1 MPQPLRLALLL
12 FAGAGI
18 LGLVIYIFVR
28 GFRRSEDP
36 VRLAVK
42 WIVTLLMAGGLFW
55 FAKGGVNSYGGAF
68 AVPLGA
74 LFVGVI
80 SSIIWAPSIGQVL
93 SGFMTG
99 GLDGGNEELEAAP
112 LYSTAEALRKRG
124 KHRESIYAIQEQL
137 RKFPNDFTGQ
147 MLLAEI
153 QAENLNDLQA
163 AETTVHRFC
172 AQPKHSPANIAFA
185 LNSLADWQ
193 LKFAQ
198 DRDAALHALEK
209 IIELLPDSEFDRTA
223 ANRIAH
229 LATTEQ
235 LVKAR
240 EPATVKMKHGVE
252 YLGLLKSQAHLLP
265 KEKGLRQEAG
275 ELVAHLDAHPLDRE
289 ARERLAV
296 IYARE
301 YGRLDFATDQ
311 IEQLVALPEESPK
324 HVARWLNLLAD
335 LQIEI
340 TGKPDLAE
348 ATLRRIV
355 DLFPNQSQSQMALDR
370 ITSLGLEL
378 KRFETTSVVKFSPSD
393 GAKKIR

>member
-1 MPQPLRLALLL
+1 
-12 FAGAGI
+12 
-18 LGLVIYIFVR
+18 
-28 GFRRSEDP
+28 
-36 VRLAVK
+36 
-42 WIVTLLMAGGLFW
+42 LLMAGGLFW
-55 FAKGGVNSYGGAF
+55 FARGGVNNVGGAF
-68 AVPLGA
+68 AVPLA
-74 LFVGVI
+74 CLFVGVI
-80 SSIIWAPSIGQVL
+80 FSVIWAPSIGQIF
-93 SGFMTG
+93 SGFITG
-99 GLDGGNEELEAAP
+99 GLDGGNEELDAAP

-124 KHRESIYAIQEQL
+124 KHRESIYAIQEEL
-137 RKFPNDFTGQ
+137 RKFPNDFTGR

-172 AQPKHSPANIAFA
+172 AQPKHSPANMAFA
-185 LNSLADWQ
+185 LNSLADWH

-198 DRDAALHALEK
+198 DRDAALRALEK
-209 IIELLPDSEFDRTA
+209 IIELLPDSEFERTA

-235 LVKAR
+235 LVQAR
-240 EPATVKMKHGVE
+240 EPATLKMKPGVE
-252 YLGLLKSQAHLLP
+252 YLGLLKSQGHLLP
-265 KEKGLRQEAG
+265 KEKGLKQEAA

-311 IEQLVALPEESPK
+311 IEQLVALPSESPK

-335 LQIEI
+335 LQIEL
-340 TGKPDLAE
+340 TGKPELAE

-355 DLFPNQSQSQMALDR
+355 DLFPNQSQAQMALDR
-370 ITSLGLEL
+370 ITSIGLEL
-378 KRFETTSVVKFSPSD
+378 KRFETTSVVKFSPSESA
-393 GAKKIR
+393 GKAQ

>member
-18 LGLVIYIFVR
+18 LGLIIYTLVR
-28 GFRRSEDP
+28 SIRRSEDP
-36 VRLAVK
+36 TRLVVNWA
-42 WIVTLLMAGGLFW
+42 ITLLMAGALIW
-55 FAKGGVNSYGGAF
+55 FAKGGVNSFGGAF
-68 AVPLGA
+68 AVPLA
-74 LFVGVI
+74 CLFVGVI
-80 SSIIWAPSIGQVL
+80 LSIIWTPSIGQIL

-99 GLDGGNEELEAAP
+99 GLDGGSEELDAAP

-137 RKFPNDFTGQ
+137 RKFPNDFTGH

-153 QAENLNDLQA
+153 QAEDLNDLQA
-163 AETTVHRFC
+163 AETTVQRFC
-172 AQPKHSPANIAFA
+172 AQPKHSPANLAFA

-198 DRDAALHALEK
+198 DRDAALRALEK

-252 YLGLLKSQAHLLP
+252 YLGLLKSQEHLLP
-265 KEKGLRQEAG
+265 KEKGLKQEAA
-275 ELVAHLDAHPLDRE
+275 ELVAQLDAHPQDHE
-289 ARERLAV
+289 ARERLAI

-311 IEQLVALPEESPK
+311 IEQLVAMPNESPK

-335 LQIEI
+335 LQVEM
-340 TGKPDLAE
+340 TGKPELAE

-378 KRFETTSVVKFSPSD
+378 KRFETTSVVRFSPNDRAEKVS
-393 GAKKIR
+393 